1 MTDTALPPATEA
13 PSALQLAVQSHNNRP
28 WSDEEAS
35 LRAALARDP
44 SRADAQRSMG
54 LIASGQGFVAESV
67 LWFRAALEAD
77 PTAPQACTDLGIA
90 LRQQGMAEESVWYFD
105 RAAELA
111 PDHD

>member
-44 SRADAQRSMG
+44 QHANALRSLG
-54 LIASGQGFVAESV
+54 LSASGQDLVAESV

-77 PTAPQACTDLGIA
+77 PSVAQAHVDLGIA
-90 LRQQGMAEESVWYFD
+90 LRQQG
-105 RAAELA
+105 
-111 PDHD
+111 P